1 MFRTLKRRNDI
12 GITNSNKLVSADRI
26 DCDGSLRVT
35 LALTAAPDI
44 VTNPTDIALVLDRS
58 GSMTGETM
66 ANMKLGAKTF
76 IDIISEATGGSAD
89 GQIGSGSRIGVV
101 SFADT
106 AVANTQLIT
115 SVDALK
121 NAVDALAAM
130 GNTNHADAFSKAT
143 GLFDDASSNARVIVM
158 FTDGRTTAEPPPE
171 PVAADAKGTAEKI
184 SDTTLRWSIPELG
197 VSASET
203 AQLEFY
209 VRHTAGTPG
218 TKPVNELI
226 TYTDTE
232 GNVVNFPEP
241 TVTVDCGIVV
251 NEPCPVPVD
260 LSVDGCEEAVTLDMG
275 DVALEGLGRI
285 VQLDVRLTGVCPDR
299 RVAMAVILTEVDE
312 SGMEY
317 QRGMKV
323 MTIPVHSQN
332 GCRNVLVR
340 CIKFV
345 LPEDLDVNG
354 GDGADMCST
363 RRMRARCIAHYIDN
377 GYRCCESAAT

>member
-58 GSMTGETM
+58 GSMTGEPM

-101 SFADT
+101 SFTDT

-143 GLFDDASSNARVIVM
+143 GLFDDASSNARFIVM
-158 FTDGRTTAEPPPE
+158 FTDGRTTAEPPPA
-171 PVAADAKGTAEKI
+171 PVAADAKGTAEKL

-209 VRHTAGTPG
+209 VRHTAGTLG

-260 LSVDGCEEAVTLDMG
+260 LSVDGCEEEVTLDMG
-275 DVALEGLGRI
+275 DAALEGLGRI

-299 RVAMAVILTEVDE
+299 RAAMAVILTEVDE

-323 MTIPVHSQN
+323 MTIPAHSQN

-363 RRMRARCIAHYIDN
+363 RRMRARCIAHYINN

>member
-12 GITNSNKLVSADRI
+12 GITNSNKLVSADLI

-58 GSMTGETM
+58 GSMTGEPM

-130 GNTNHADAFSKAT
+130 GNTNHADAFSKAA
-143 GLFDDASSNARVIVM
+143 GLFDDARSNARVIVM
-158 FTDGRTTAEPPPE
+158 FTDGRTTAGPPPE
-171 PVAADAKGTAEKI
+171 PVAADAKGTAEKL

-209 VRHTAGTPG
+209 VRHTAGTLG

-260 LSVDGCEEAVTLDMG
+260 LSVDGCEEAATLDMG

-323 MTIPVHSQN
+323 MTIPAHSQN
-332 GCRNVLVR
+332 GCRDVLVR

>member
-1 MFRTLKRRNDI
+1 M

-58 GSMTGETM
+58 GSMTGEPM

-130 GNTNHADAFSKAT
+130 GNTNHADAFSKAA

-158 FTDGRTTAEPPPE
+158 FTDGRTTAGPPPA
-171 PVAADAKGTAEKI
+171 PVAADAKGTAEKL
-184 SDTTLRWSIPELG
+184 SDNTLRWSIPELG

-241 TVTVDCGIVV
+241 AVTVDCGIVV

-323 MTIPVHSQN
+323 MTIPAHSQN

>member
-1 MFRTLKRRNDI
+1 M

-58 GSMTGETM
+58 GSMTGEPM

-130 GNTNHADAFSKAT
+130 GNTNHADAFGKAT

-158 FTDGRTTAEPPPE
+158 FTDGRTTAEPPPA
-171 PVAADAKGTAEKI
+171 PVAADAKGTAEKL

-260 LSVDGCEEAVTLDMG
+260 LSVDGCEEAATLDMG

-317 QRGMKV
+317 QRGMKA
-323 MTIPVHSQN
+323 MTIPAHSQN
-332 GCRNVLVR
+332 GCRDVLVR

>member
-1 MFRTLKRRNDI
+1 M

-58 GSMTGETM
+58 GSMTGEPM

-76 IDIISEATGGSAD
+76 IDIISEATGGSTD

-130 GNTNHADAFSKAT
+130 GNTNHADAFSKAA

-158 FTDGRTTAEPPPE
+158 FTDGRTTAGPPPA
-171 PVAADAKGTAEKI
+171 PVAADAKGTAEKL

-197 VSASET
+197 VSTSET

-260 LSVDGCEEAVTLDMG
+260 LSVDGCEEAATLDMG

-323 MTIPVHSQN
+323 MTIPAHSQN
-332 GCRNVLVR
+332 GCRDVLVR

-363 RRMRARCIAHYIDN
+363 RLMRARCIAHYIDN

>member
-1 MFRTLKRRNDI
+1 M

-58 GSMTGETM
+58 GSMTGEPM

-76 IDIISEATGGSAD
+76 IDIISEATGGSTD

-130 GNTNHADAFSKAT
+130 GNTNHADAFSKAA

-158 FTDGRTTAEPPPE
+158 FTDGRTTAGPPPA
-171 PVAADAKGTAEKI
+171 PVAADAKGTAEKL

-197 VSASET
+197 VSTSET

-260 LSVDGCEEAVTLDMG
+260 LSVDGCEEAATLDMG

-323 MTIPVHSQN
+323 MTIPAHSQN
-332 GCRNVLVR
+332 GCRDVLVR

>member
-1 MFRTLKRRNDI
+1 M

-58 GSMTGETM
+58 GSMTGEPM

-130 GNTNHADAFSKAT
+130 GNTNHADAFSKAA

-158 FTDGRTTAEPPPE
+158 FTDGRTTAGPPPA
-171 PVAADAKGTAEKI
+171 PVAADAKGTAEKL

-218 TKPVNELI
+218 TKPVSELI

-241 TVTVDCGIVV
+241 AVTVDCGIVV

-260 LSVDGCEEAVTLDMG
+260 LSVDGCEEAATLDMG
-275 DVALEGLGRI
+275 DAALEGLGRI

-323 MTIPVHSQN
+323 MTIPAHSQN

>member
-1 MFRTLKRRNDI
+1 MQTLP
-12 GITNSNKLVSADRI
+12 L
-26 DCDGSLRVT
+26 
-35 LALTAAPDI
+35 
-44 VTNPTDIALVLDRS
+44 
-58 GSMTGETM
+58 
-66 ANMKLGAKTF
+66 
-76 IDIISEATGGSAD
+76 
-89 GQIGSGSRIGVV
+89 
-101 SFADT
+101 
-106 AVANTQLIT
+106 ANTQLIT

-130 GNTNHADAFSKAT
+130 GNTNHADAFSKAA

-158 FTDGRTTAEPPPE
+158 FTDGRTTAGPPPA
-171 PVAADAKGTAEKI
+171 PVAADAKGTAEKL
-184 SDTTLRWSIPELG
+184 SDNTLRWSIPELG

-241 TVTVDCGIVV
+241 AVTVDCGIVV

-323 MTIPVHSQN
+323 MTIPAHSQN
-332 GCRNVLVR
+332 GCRDVLVR

>member
-12 GITNSNKLVSADRI
+12 GITNSNKLVSADLI
-26 DCDGSLRVT
+26 DCDGSLRET

-58 GSMTGETM
+58 GSMTGEPM

-115 SVDALK
+115 SVDVLK

-158 FTDGRTTAEPPPE
+158 FTDGRTTAGSPPA

-241 TVTVDCGIVV
+241 AVTVDCGIVV

-275 DVALEGLGRI
+275 DAALEGLGRI

-323 MTIPVHSQN
+323 MTIPAHSQN

>member
-1 MFRTLKRRNDI
+1 M

-58 GSMTGETM
+58 GSMTGEPM

-158 FTDGRTTAEPPPE
+158 FTDGRTTAGLPPA
-171 PVAADAKGTAEKI
+171 PVAADAKGTAEKL
-184 SDTTLRWSIPELG
+184 SDNTLRWSIPELG

-203 AQLEFY
+203 AQLEFF

-251 NEPCPVPVD
+251 NESCPVPVD

-323 MTIPVHSQN
+323 MTIPAHSQN
-332 GCRNVLVR
+332 GCRDVLVR

-354 GDGADMCST
+354 GDGADICST

>member
-12 GITNSNKLVSADRI
+12 GITNSNKLVSADLI

-58 GSMTGETM
+58 GSMTGEPM

-106 AVANTQLIT
+106 AVVNTQLIT

-143 GLFDDASSNARVIVM
+143 GLFDDASSNARFIVM
-158 FTDGRTTAEPPPE
+158 FTDGRTTAEPPPA

-203 AQLEFY
+203 AQLEIY

-226 TYTDTE
+226 TYMDTE

-241 TVTVDCGIVV
+241 AVDCGIVV

-275 DVALEGLGRI
+275 DAALEGLGRI

-323 MTIPVHSQN
+323 MTIPAHSQN